1 MYVHAT
7 LELSYG
13 GVTQFLAIAPR
24 VKALVEAKG
33 VKMVQ
38 GLLFTTGRL
47 NTVVHI
53 WKARDMNHWHDTIS
67 SLQTHPDFP
76 EIWAA
81 LSASVV
87 DEKLAFAVAAPH
99 FPDA

>member
-13 GVTQFLAIAPR
+13 GVNKFLAIAPR
-24 VKALVEAKG
+24 VKALMEAQG

-38 GLLFTTGRL
+38 GMIFTVGRL

-53 WKARDMNHWHDTIS
+53 WKMRDMNHWNEALGA
-67 SLQTHPDFP
+67 LQKHPDFP

-81 LSASVV
+81 LSESVV